1 MGTTFSGKN
10 AGILLLIIGFAIGTG
25 TGYIIIPKPEPELIE
40 KTVTVEKNPLEG
52 VTVDIAYIVS
62 STTELETRK
71 PLIEQIFLP
80 DINEYA
86 SKLGYDVQFN
96 ILVDDANGQ
105 AAIFLEKVQAMHSI
119 NINLLTGG
127 PWSSHCEAALG
138 YVNENNMLLVS
149 NAATSPLLAFPNDNL
164 YRLIPTDTSSA
175 PVSAEIIKEWGIKGL
190 VVIQRAGAYG
200 DGLYNVFEPE
210 WEKRG
215 GILKER
221 IRYAAEVLEFSS
233 YLATANDA
241 VKELIDEF
249 GAEHVALLVI
259 PQIPDMVTMLT
270 QAKDYPYLTSVM
282 WWSTGNTGRAQRIVD
297 DAGEMGAKLKV
308 LSPMM
313 GAAGKTKFTSFV
325 ERLKDLTGY
334 SAGFCD
340 GTVYDSAWIVAQSV
354 LETGSVDA
362 SDVIKVLPDVASNYF
377 GVTGW
382 CLLDENGDRASGM
395 WDIWGYR
402 QVEGKYC
409 FDNFGEFD
417 GQMMTLKLDLEKLA
431 EDGWI
436 PPGP

>member
-1 MGTTFSGKN
+1 MGTIFSGKN

-164 YRLIPTDTSSA
+164 YRL
-175 PVSAEIIKEWGIKGL
+175 
-190 VVIQRAGAYG
+190 
-200 DGLYNVFEPE
+200 
-210 WEKRG
+210 RG